1 MTLTLENET
10 NYVVDLDSLEQ
21 QARFLF
27 GALRLHP
34 EVELSITMIDTQ
46 EMEALHIEWMQESGA
61 TDILSFPMDEL
72 RPSEHPEPGMLGD
85 IVICPQYVESDAVRH
100 GMELSERIEFLLV
113 HGMLHLIGYDHETDE
128 EYATMFALQ
137 DELLAQWR
145 IERQGSDRG

>member
-34 EVELSITMIDTQ
+34 EVELSIIMIDTQ

-72 RPSEHPEPGMLGD
+72 RPSDVPEPGMLGD
-85 IVICPQYVESDAVRH
+85 IVICPQFVESEAVRH
-100 GMELSERIEFLLV
+100 GMDLAERIEFLLV
-113 HGMLHLIGYDHETDE
+113 HGMLHLIGYDHATDE

>member
-10 NYVVDLDSLEQ
+10 DYVVDLESLEQ

-34 EVELSITMIDTQ
+34 EVELSI
-46 EMEALHIEWMQESGA
+46 MQEAGA

-72 RPSEHPEPGMLGD
+72 RPSDIPEPGMLGD
-85 IVICPQYVESDAVRH
+85 IVICPQYVELDTVRH

-113 HGMLHLIGYDHETDE
+113 HGMLHLIGYDHATEE
-128 EYATMFALQ
+128 EYAAMFALQ

-145 IERQGSDRG
+145 IERQRSDRG